1 MIKKEILEIKKQL
14 TPINCCLTRISGCY
28 VNSEKEIVNII
39 SKNFLSMD
47 EEETFKFFELF
58 RQCFSGGIG
67 KHLLNMEYT
76 KSSEKQ
82 ERLLKLKE
90 SRLND
95 QDMIREFCEDIIS
108 HYDTSNPFYIAIVHG
123 VYDIPGKTSDNMDL
137 VDASEEVYEHLIGM
151 ICPVSLD
158 KPSLIYNTEK
168 QDVED
173 KIRNWVIG
181 KPEIGFLFPSFTD
194 RTSCANELLY
204 YSKKSDKLQDNFI
217 AEVFGVSHMASAED
231 QKAAFGNAV
240 KDAGIS
246 FDHAKNLKTDL
257 EDMLVE
263 RESIVLNDP
272 EIKTL
277 CDKHGMD
284 SEMIQ
289 ESLKCQG
296 ITSLLAENL
305 FQKNNTRIS
314 TDSIEVKVPTE
325 KLDYIEIKEV
335 DGVKCLVI
343 KPDGVLHLDGIPVH
357 M

>member
-1 MIKKEILEIKKQL
+1 MIKKEVLEIKKQL
-14 TPINCCLTRISGCY
+14 TPVNCCLTRISGCY
-28 VNSEKEIVNII
+28 VNAEKEIVNIV

-58 RQCFSGGIG
+58 RRCFSGSIG
-67 KHLLNMEYT
+67 KNLLNMEYA
-76 KSSEKQ
+76 KPSEKQ
-82 ERLLKLKE
+82 EMLLKLRE
-90 SRLND
+90 SRLSD
-95 QDMIREFCEDIIS
+95 QNMIREFCEDIIS
-108 HYDTSNPFYIAIVHG
+108 HHDTSNPFYIAIVHG
-123 VYDIPGKTSDNMDL
+123 TYDIPGKTSDNMEL
-137 VDASEEVYEHLIGM
+137 EDASDEVYEHLIGM

-181 KPEIGFLFPSFTD
+181 KPDIGFLFPSFTD

-204 YSKKSDKLQDNFI
+204 YTRKSDDIQENFI
-217 AEVFGVSHMASAED
+217 EEVFGVSHMASAEA
-231 QKAAFGNAV
+231 QKTAFENAV

-257 EDMLVE
+257 EEMVVE
-263 RESIVLNDP
+263 KESVVLNDP
-272 EIKTL
+272 EINTL
-277 CDKHGMD
+277 CKKHGMD
-284 SEMIQ
+284 PATIQ

-314 TDSIEVKVPTE
+314 TDSIEVKIPTE

-343 KPDGVLHLDGIPVH
+343 KPDGFLHLDGIPVQ